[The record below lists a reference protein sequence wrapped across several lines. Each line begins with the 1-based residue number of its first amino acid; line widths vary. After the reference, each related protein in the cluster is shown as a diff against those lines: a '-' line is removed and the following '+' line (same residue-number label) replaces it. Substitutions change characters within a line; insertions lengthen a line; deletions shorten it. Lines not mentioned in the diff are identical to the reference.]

1 MRHCICLRMNVVLY
15 KIMSKDA
22 LLNPILNTKQIA
34 DMLGF
39 QYPQHFLRFFKKQV
53 GCTPKEYKLTSVRRI
68 YI

>member
-1 MRHCICLRMNVVLY
+1 MNVVLY

-53 GCTPKEYKLTSVRRI
+53 GCTPKEYKLSN
-68 YI
+68 